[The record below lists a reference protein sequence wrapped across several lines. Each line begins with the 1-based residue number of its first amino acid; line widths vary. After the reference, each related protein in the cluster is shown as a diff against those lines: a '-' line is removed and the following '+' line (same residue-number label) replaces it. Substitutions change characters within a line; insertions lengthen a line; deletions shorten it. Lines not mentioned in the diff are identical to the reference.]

1 MGALIT
7 TCLLEERAGDDAFSY
22 TAPDGVAYALK
33 WTFHNEAGLVFVAVY
48 QRALAL
54 SYVDNLLANVKKVFT
69 ERYYQPQARGA
80 RSLTCILRSRCSH
93 RPVLLAQRR
102 DYASFT
108 DNFCSLV
115 AAAESK
121 AAEEKR
127 QRSAQGGSSARA
139 KSVAAAQVEFAT
151 PQVTAAPPP
160 PLGIDQSADGATPAD
175 AAFDLS
181 RLSISRKPGASP
193 ALPSGTASGAKQQQK
208 ATPKSGAASGSKKS
222 GGKALRTWDGNGG
235 AGSVEAGQQLDFSDA
250 SGIQSTP
257 QQGGPPAVTPMGRS
271 AMDMDDESDDELGVD
286 GLDDDDGLEDAGGD
300 IAPGA
305 KSTTAA
311 GGTKRAGWFSAVL
324 KSSAV
329 TSVLGKSA
337 LSREDVAPI
346 LEQLKLNL
354 LKKNVASDIADKLC
368 DSVAR
373 TLEGRRL
380 ASFTSLASTVK
391 TAMEEA
397 LTRILTPQRGTDILR
412 DIGVAVE
419 AGRAPYV
426 IVFVGVNGVGK
437 STNLAKVAYWLTS
450 NGKRVMIA
458 ACDTF
463 RSGAVEQL
471 RTHCTRLGVP
481 LFEKGYAKDPAGVA
495 GEAIKAASKAACDV
509 LLVDTAGRMQDNEPL
524 MRALSKLI
532 NQNRPDLVLFV
543 GEALVG
549 NDAVDQLSKFNAR
562 LADLSSQAGQ
572 TRVIDGIVLTK
583 FDTIDDKV
591 GAALSMVYTSGAPI
605 MFVGTGQTY
614 TDLKRFNA
622 KTVVKSLLR

>member
-1 MGALIT
+1 M
-7 TCLLEERAGDDAFSY
+7 LL
-22 TAPDGVAYALK
+22 
-33 WTFHNEAGLVFVAVY
+33 
-48 QRALAL
+48 L
-54 SYVDNLLANVKKVFT
+54 STHSAHS
-69 ERYYQPQARGA
+69 
-80 RSLTCILRSRCSH
+80 SL
-93 RPVLLAQRR
+93 PPPPQRR
-102 DYASFT
+102 DYHAFQAEFT
-108 DNFCSLV
+108 KLL
-115 AAAESK
+115 AAAESR

-127 QRSAQGGSSARA
+127 QRSSGSTPGGGGKQAAGYSTPVVTSAPPHDGGDGGAPDELPGSR
-139 KSVAAAQVEFAT
+139 
-151 PQVTAAPPP
+151 TAAEE
-160 PLGIDQSADGATPAD
+160 
-175 AAFDLS
+175 AAFNLS
-181 RLSISRKPGASP
+181 RLSIRKKGASP
-193 ALPSGTASGAKQQQK
+193 ALQPPGGASGSRSGQGK
-208 ATPKSGAASGSKKS
+208 AAAGLKSGGGGATTSKKS
-222 GGKALRTWDGNGG
+222 GGKVMRTWDGSNPT
-235 AGSVEAGQQLDFSDA
+235 EADPGQQLDFSDA
-250 SGIQSTP
+250 TGIGSPGEGVATP
-257 QQGGPPAVTPMGRS
+257 VATLGRS
-271 AMDMDDESDDELGVD
+271 AMDVDDDASDDDAAGAAVDDE
-286 GLDDDDGLEDAGGD
+286 DDDGGIEHAGGD
-300 IAPGA
+300 VEPRAGGQA
-305 KSTTAA
+305 SGWFASVRKST
-311 GGTKRAGWFSAVL
+311 AVL
-324 KSSAV
+324 
-329 TSVLGKSA
+329 SVLGKAA
-337 LSREDVAPI
+337 LTRDDVAPM

-380 ASFTSLASTVK
+380 ASFTSLAATVRA
-391 TAMEEA
+391 AMEEA

-412 DIGVAVE
+412 DVGVARE
-419 AGRAPYV
+419 AGRLPYV

-437 STNLAKVAYWLTS
+437 STNLAKVAYWLTT
-450 NGKRVMIA
+450 NDKRVMIA

-495 GEAIKAASKAACDV
+495 GEAIKAASKAGCDV

-591 GAALSMVYTSGAPI
+591 GAALSMAYTSGAPI

-614 TDLKRFNA
+614 TDLKRFNP